1 MSKGNDDLAN
11 SESLKLARKVDPQ
24 GIRTLGVVTQID
36 IMIPGTDILN
46 DLMNKTYPLKLGYVG
61 VVLRGNCYFLFKR
74 NQRYRG
80 KENYSITNYR
90 RVDILQQ

>member
-1 MSKGNDDLAN
+1 VSKGNDDLAN

-24 GIRTLGVVTQID
+24 GVRTLGVVTQID

-61 VVLRGNCYFLFKR
+61 VVLRGIK
-74 NQRYRG
+74 
-80 KENYSITNYR
+80 
-90 RVDILQQ
+90 DIEEKKTIQQQIIDE

>member
-1 MSKGNDDLAN
+1 VSKGNDDLAN

-24 GIRTLGVVTQID
+24 GVRTLGVVTQID

-61 VVLRGNCYFLFKR
+61 VVLRGIFYSSR

-80 KENYSITNYR
+80 KKNHSTTNH
-90 RVDILQQ
+90 